1 MLFVTEEEDE
11 ENYESAKKQ
20 LPKKSTKSIKNRSNS
35 PPLNET
41 ANIETFNR
49 LFDDSKQNEEKRIK
63 K

>member
-11 ENYESAKKQ
+11 EYYESAKKQ
-20 LPKKSTKSIKNRSNS
+20 PKKSTKSIKNRSNS

-41 ANIETFNR
+41 SNIETFNR